1 MQFAKGQSG
10 NPAGRPKGSFSPAAI
25 LAEQM
30 LSTHADGIIRKTI
43 EKALDGNSA
52 ALRIF
57 WERIAPPSKEEP
69 VVCEFP
75 PLEKVSDSGEFIAAI
90 INAVARGDLVPRQGS
105 EIAKLV
111 DTYLRTVEA
120 TTVDARLTELEHA
133 RDQEEANN
141 QST

>member
-57 WERIAPPSKEEP
+57 WERIAPPTKEEP

-90 INAVARGDLVPRQGS
+90 INAAARGDLVPRQGS

-120 TTVDARLTELEHA
+120 TTMDARLTELEHA
-133 RDQEEANN
+133 CDQEEANN
-141 QST
+141 QSA

>member
-57 WERIAPPSKEEP
+57 WERIAPPSKNEP
-69 VVCEFP
+69 VVWEFP

-120 TTVDARLTELEHA
+120 TTVDARLTEPEQA

-141 QST
+141 QSA

>member
-1 MQFAKGQSG
+1 MPTVSS
-10 NPAGRPKGSFSPAAI
+10 R
-25 LAEQM
+25 
-30 LSTHADGIIRKTI
+30 TI

-57 WERIAPPSKEEP
+57 WERIAPPSKKEP

-120 TTVDARLTELEHA
+120 TTVDARLTELEQA

-141 QST
+141 QSA